1 MSARFGDELR
11 EKRRSLGLSI
21 QQVANTIK
29 IRPQIVEYFEMG
41 DFASMPPRGYAQG
54 MISSYARYLGLNSR
68 EIVNLYLDELYVYE
82 RSGEGEP
89 SRFQDP
95 ASFVSSRN
103 DASSG
108 RFMIVDGGAPSS
120 SRYAQRP
127 PQAGY
132 VSDSTT
138 GHSSLR
144 VGSNP
149 RRRQALLADA
159 SARADESG
167 QRPAGSGDPQRPRRN
182 SSGRPS
188 GSRNR
193 RSQGGSGRRLPE
205 GGRGRQSQYQ
215 RSRSN
220 GGSLAPSSRRSGG
233 HPRSGGYGRSRS
245 GVPQRRGQ
253 GRGRAT
259 SASFLSSMD
268 PRVFWIGTGVIA
280 LLLIFL
286 VVGAARGC
294 TSSSAQTETVSQ
306 VAGSALTSSKSSS
319 KSSTS
324 SKSSKSSTS
333 TSSSKDST
341 DDSASADD
349 SVDSSSSD
357 DSSSDNSADG
367 SASTEEVVTRST
379 TVKISLAKGKTSWIE
394 VKVDGVSQYADT
406 PVGPYEAEYTPT
418 KTISITVDDP
428 SAVTVTEN
436 GSKVRWDSKTSGVG
450 RVTITV
456 PQDTSDSSSDS
467 STTDSQSD
475 SSSDATDDGSSS
487 SSD

>member
-1 MSARFGDELR
+1 MGSRFGDELR

-21 QQVANTIK
+21 QQVSNIVK
-29 IRPQIVEYFEMG
+29 IRPQIVEYFELG

-54 MISSYARYLGLNSR
+54 MISSYARFLGLNPR
-68 EIVNLYLDELYVYE
+68 DIVNQYLDELYVFE
-82 RSGEGEP
+82 RSGEGASP
-89 SRFQDP
+89 RFQDP
-95 ASFVSSRN
+95 ASFVSSRS

-159 SARADESG
+159 SAREQDQRQGTAG
-167 QRPAGSGDPQRPRRN
+167 QEGRPHPQRR
-182 SSGRPS
+182 SSTRPS

-193 RSQGGSGRRLPE
+193 RAQGSSGRRLPE
-205 GGRGRQSQYQ
+205 GGRARQGQYQ
-215 RSRSN
+215 PGRSN
-220 GGSLAPSSRRSGG
+220 RGSLPPSRRG
-233 HPRSGGYGRSRS
+233 GGYGRSRAA
-245 GVPQRRGQ
+245 VPQRRGQ
-253 GRGRAT
+253 GRGRSS

-268 PRVFWIGTGVIA
+268 PRVFWAGCGII
-280 LLLIFL
+280 LLLIVL
-286 VVGAARGC
+286 LIVGAVRGC
-294 TSSSAQTETVSQ
+294 TSSSTQTATVSQ
-306 VAGSALTSSKSSS
+306 LAGSASTSSTKSSSSSKSSS
-319 KSSTS
+319 ST
-324 SKSSKSSTS
+324 K
-333 TSSSKDST
+333 TSSSSAASDDADST
-341 DDSASADD
+341 DDSTASDSTDSSDADTASD
-349 SVDSSSSD
+349 ASSSD
-357 DSSSDNSADG
+357 SQ
-367 SASTEEVVTRST
+367 TTVRST

-418 KTISITVDDP
+418 KSISITVDNP
-428 SAVTVTEN
+428 SAVAVTEN

-450 RVTITV
+450 RVTIAV
-456 PQDTSDSSSDS
+456 PQQTSDSSSDS
-467 STTDSQSD
+467 TTD
-475 SSSDATDDGSSS
+475 SSSDGSSDDS
-487 SSD
+487 SSDDSSSDSADDQGDSSTE